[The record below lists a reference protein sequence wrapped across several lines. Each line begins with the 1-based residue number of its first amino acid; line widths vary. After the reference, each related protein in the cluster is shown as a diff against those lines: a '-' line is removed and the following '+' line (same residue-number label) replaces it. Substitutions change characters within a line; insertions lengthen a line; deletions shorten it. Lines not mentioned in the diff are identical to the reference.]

1 MIDLT
6 SDTHWANLLQ
16 NSDFPNDCLTF
27 IHDYM
32 QQLHSALDDGAFP
45 PPGQWLFILE
55 ATDQLTPIQHDQA
68 AFSCSAGTY
77 YPEYI
82 ERCTFDKEHALYKIY
97 VMLDNECSMTFFT
110 LQGIHPL
117 ETEQWLLANSDEA
130 N

>member
-6 SDTHWANLLQ
+6 FDMQFTTLIQTNAL
-16 NSDFPNDCLTF
+16 PTDCLTF

-32 QQLHSALDDGAFP
+32 HQLRNAHEDEAFP
-45 PPGQWLFILE
+45 LPSQSYFILE
-55 ATDQLTPIQHDQA
+55 TADQLTPIQHDGT

-82 ERCTFDKEHALYKIY
+82 EHYTFNNEYTLYKIH

-110 LQGIHPL
+110 LQGIHST
-117 ETEQWLLANSDEA
+117 ETEQWLLANA

>member
-6 SDTHWANLLQ
+6 SDMQFATLIQTNAL
-16 NSDFPNDCLTF
+16 PTDCLTF
-27 IHDYM
+27 IRDYM
-32 QQLHSALDDGAFP
+32 QQLRNAHEGEAFP
-45 PPGQWLFILE
+45 PPGQWYFILE
-55 ATDQLTPIQHDQA
+55 TFDQLTPIQHDGT

-82 ERCTFDKEHALYKIY
+82 EQYTFNEEYALYKIH

-110 LQGIHPL
+110 LQGIHST
-117 ETEQWLLANSDEA
+117 ETEQWLLANA

>member
-6 SDTHWANLLQ
+6 SDMQFATLIQ
-16 NSDFPNDCLTF
+16 TNSFPKDCLTF

-32 QQLHSALDDGAFP
+32 QQLRDAHAGEAFS
-45 PPGQWLFILE
+45 PPGQWYFILE
-55 ATDQLTPIQHDQA
+55 TADQLTPIQHDGT
-68 AFSCSAGTY
+68 AFSCSTVTY

-82 ERCTFDKEHALYKIY
+82 EHYTFNEKYALYKIQ

-110 LQGIHPL
+110 LKGIHST
-117 ETEQWLLANSDEA
+117 ETEQWLLANA

>member
-6 SDTHWANLLQ
+6 SDAQFATLLQ
-16 NSDFPNDCLTF
+16 NSALPNECLTF

-32 QQLHSALDDGAFP
+32 QQLRCAFENEVCP
-45 PPGQWLFILE
+45 PPGQWFFILE
-55 ATDQLTPIQHDQA
+55 NADQLIPILHDQT

-82 ERCTFDKEHALYKIY
+82 ERYTFDNGHTFYKIY

-110 LQGIHPL
+110 LQGIHST
-117 ETEQWLLANSDEA
+117 EAEQWLLANADQA
-130 N
+130 Y